1 MVDYAIITIIDKN
14 NVSLGDFELPLK
26 VTVGELSKK
35 MVHFLKAK
43 DAQQYMY
50 LSELNFAY
58 KDRVLDR
65 DETLYENAVWDGSYL
80 KILWN
85 KRKLCIKWIFN

>member
-80 KILWN
+80 KIL
-85 KRKLCIKWIFN
+85 F